1 MSCSAG
7 HRHGTDLALP
17 WLRYRLTSAAP
28 IRPLPW
34 ELPYVTVAAVKRRR
48 KNIKTRVPTAVQWVK
63 NLTAVAQITVE
74 GQVQSLAQHS
84 GLKDPVL
91 LQLWLGFSPWPGNFH
106 MPWVQPLKKK
116 KVETKNPPP
125 TQWGPSILIL
135 PVFNPVGAM
144 RGASLSKKLKKEK
157 KHPLPTLP

>member
-34 ELPYVTVAAVKRRR
+34 ELPYVTAAPVKRRR

-74 GQVQSLAQHS
+74 GQVQPLAQHR
-84 GLKDPVL
+84 GLKIQCCCSFGLDSVPGPETSIC
-91 LQLWLGFSPWPGNFH
+91 LGCSH
-106 MPWVQPLKKK
+106 
-116 KVETKNPPP
+116 
-125 TQWGPSILIL
+125 
-135 PVFNPVGAM
+135 
-144 RGASLSKKLKKEK
+144 
-157 KHPLPTLP
+157 